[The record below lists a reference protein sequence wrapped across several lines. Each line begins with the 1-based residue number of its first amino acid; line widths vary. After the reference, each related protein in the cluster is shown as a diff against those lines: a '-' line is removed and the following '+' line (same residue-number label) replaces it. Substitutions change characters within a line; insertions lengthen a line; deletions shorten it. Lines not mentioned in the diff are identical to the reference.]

1 MNININNLSKH
12 YKNKKALNNITLN
25 LSPGIYGLIGPNGA
39 GKTTFLNILCGLIK
53 CDSGTVQIDDMKFLS
68 KEFYNSF
75 GYVPQSPALYVDL
88 TCKEFLEYICSLKL
102 INKNKI
108 DDTLLNLN
116 LSDQKHKKI
125 KKLSGG
131 MKQRLSIA
139 QAIINDPKILLLDE
153 PTTGLDPIER
163 LRLKNL
169 LRSLS
174 KDKIII
180 ISTHIIQD
188 MDNLADSLIFFKDG
202 ELLDFKNPD
211 ELLQSLKPFFYE
223 IIVSENELNE
233 YLETYNIAS
242 IMPVNNQFKINFFS
256 NKDENHAHCQQI
268 NLEDV
273 YLYYYGDVYV
283 KR

>member
-1 MNININNLSKH
+1 MNIYINNLSKY
-12 YKNKKALNNITLN
+12 YKNKKALNNITLT

-53 CDSGTVQIDDMKFLS
+53 CDSGTVRIDDMKFLS
-68 KEFYNSF
+68 EEFYNAF

-108 DDTLLNLN
+108 DDTLQSLNLF
-116 LSDQKHKKI
+116 DQKNTKI

-131 MKQRLSIA
+131 MQQRLSIA
-139 QAIINDPKILLLDE
+139 QAIINNPRILLLDE

-202 ELLDFKNPD
+202 KLLDFRNPN

-223 IIVSENELNE
+223 TLISKNELNN
-233 YLETYNIAS
+233 YLKTYNIAS
-242 IMPVNNQFKINFFS
+242 IIPINDQFKINFFS
-256 NKDENHAHCQQI
+256 NKDETHVHCKQI